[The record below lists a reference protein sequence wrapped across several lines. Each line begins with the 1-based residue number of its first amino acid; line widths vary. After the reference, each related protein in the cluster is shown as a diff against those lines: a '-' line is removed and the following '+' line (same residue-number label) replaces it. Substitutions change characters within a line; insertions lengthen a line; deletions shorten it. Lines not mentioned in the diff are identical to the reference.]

1 MSHPPDDHPSPPRPY
16 GANPS
21 HSSLQST
28 ESRKSLLGTLHQKLT
43 RSRDKLVDPTPPQ
56 VSEPHPV
63 LTTEHKPLSVDDFAD
78 TSSDDSARLSVGSDE
93 ISSLLIEYER
103 QSTATVP
110 GTFVFSEEFDEGAP
124 AVAASAALGRHRA
137 GSRSR
142 APPPRPVDTALANV
156 AAHGAP
162 RSVASPDAA
171 RSSGSSSSKS
181 SSFRAAAH
189 RLDPVSVALPQPA
202 PPHPE
207 HTPGNRHSGSTDES
221 DLRLPEPDVS
231 SHNTPRT
238 GRPESAES
246 LNRASVVSGELAGD
260 SQPRS
265 PSMLRFSSIDA
276 GLEDPKRDT
285 MRSSMSSGELLS
297 RLENYYEDDEVEV
310 GVGAG
315 VAMVGARAQ
324 PGSQTKEAATQGAT
338 QGAPQATPSQGA
350 TLPSQPGVQ
359 SAQTGQPLGQPG
371 APGTPGPAGT
381 PGTQHPPV
389 PSHTPATSATSA
401 TSTPPSSAGPAA
413 GTGLASAAA
422 AVASA
427 RRSVPT
433 VPSALKFSLDD
444 ARSTDVDLTAGIDAD
459 NQLPVTVY
467 KVADRDF
474 DESNQRWSVYEHH
487 RTSAQSHQP
496 QHRPQYSS
504 DSSDSLRNVV
514 DTPQSP
520 EAPGHARTASRTV
533 APASGAALAAAVG
546 REGEVPV
553 HAHTQDA
560 HYGDAPVHGVV
571 PPEKGLPPV
580 PHGEEEVPLEAT
592 PQNRGVGAGASDS
605 LPPPPPAVAHY
616 PASTPSPHGGS
627 SGSGSTPQGAP
638 SLPRPGGVGP
648 ESASWSS
655 SPSQA
660 LPPLPTSTSTP
671 STKLA
676 PAPSPLVPE
685 VPATLVLSDRL
696 SAQSSHERMFDSPG
710 ADHFGL
716 DLSGLEKGWSE
727 PGYGQETK
735 YFGWA
740 RWALVMVMGLV
751 IVPLFYM
758 MPLGLLDNTNTGR
771 QYYSSMYYY
780 GGRYGEKLVNRRYS
794 KVQKVVSLVLGIVWT
809 VIVLA
814 MIGVGLGVGLTRG

>member
-21 HSSLQST
+21 HLLLQLT
-28 ESRKSLLGTLHQKLT
+28 ELRKLLLGTLHQKLT

-56 VSEPHPV
+56 VLEPHPV
-63 LTTEHKPLSVDDFAD
+63 LTTEHKPLLVDDFAD
-78 TSSDDSARLSVGSDE
+78 TLLDDLARLLVGLDE
-93 ISSLLIEYER
+93 ILLLLIEYER
-103 QSTATVP
+103 QLTATVP

-137 GSRSR
+137 GLRSR

-162 RSVASPDAA
+162 RSVALPDAA
-171 RSSGSSSSKS
+171 RLLGSLLLKLLL
-181 SSFRAAAH
+181 FRAAAH
-189 RLDPVSVALPQPA
+189 RLDPVLVALPQPA

-207 HTPGNRHSGSTDES
+207 HTPGNRHLGLTDEL
-221 DLRLPEPDVS
+221 DLRLPEPDVLL
-231 SHNTPRT
+231 HNTPRT
-238 GRPESAES
+238 GRPELAEL
-246 LNRASVVSGELAGD
+246 LNRALVVLGELAGD

-265 PSMLRFSSIDA
+265 PLMLRFLLIDA

-285 MRSSMSSGELLS
+285 MRLLMSLGELLL

-350 TLPSQPGVQ
+350 TLPSQPGVKL
-359 SAQTGQPLGQPG
+359 AQTGQPLGQPG

-413 GTGLASAAA
+413 GTGLALAAA
-422 AVASA
+422 AVALA

-433 VPSALKFSLDD
+433 VPLALKFSLDD

-474 DESNQRWSVYEHH
+474 DELNQRWSVYEHH
-487 RTSAQSHQP
+487 RTLAQLHQP
-496 QHRPQYSS
+496 QHRPQYLL
-504 DSSDSLRNVV
+504 DLLDLLRNVV
-514 DTPQSP
+514 DTPQLP

-533 APASGAALAAAVG
+533 APALGAALAAAVG

-616 PASTPSPHGGS
+616 PALTPSPHGGLL
-627 SGSGSTPQGAP
+627 GLGLTPQGAP

-648 ESASWSS
+648 ELALWLLL
-655 SPSQA
+655 PSQA
-660 LPPLPTSTSTP
+660 LPPLPTSTLTP
-671 STKLA
+671 LTKLA
-676 PAPSPLVPE
+676 PAPLPLVPE

-696 SAQSSHERMFDSPG
+696 LAQLLHERMFDLPG

-716 DLSGLEKGWSE
+716 DLLGLEKGWSE

-771 QYYSSMYYY
+771 QYYSLMYYY
-780 GGRYGEKLVNRRYS
+780 GGRYGEKLVNRRYL
-794 KVQKVVSLVLGIVWT
+794 KVQKVVLLVLGIVWT